1 MLDAHVIYR
10 IAKSYRAE
18 ITESRQIQ
26 WHGMVNSLGNKSY
39 SQWESLPDYRP
50 SVMDSVILQRA
61 WRVPGYL
68 EAAMAATGW
77 TRSMVMG
84 FLQAMLLGH
93 PLKTEEIRMEE
104 FPYFKGM
111 LIGLMVIQKLKSRLW
126 EAESHFS

>member
-1 MLDAHVIYR
+1 MLDAHEIYL

-26 WHGMVNSLGNKSY
+26 WLDTGNSPG
-39 SQWESLPDYRP
+39 SLWAQRDEYQP
-50 SVMDSVILQRA
+50 SVMDSLILDLA

-68 EAAMAATGW
+68 EAAKAATGW
-77 TRSMVMG
+77 SGVMVMG

-93 PLKTEEIRMEE
+93 PLKTEEIRMED

-111 LIGLMVIQKLKSRLW
+111 LIGLMVVQKLKSRLW
-126 EAESHFS
+126 EAESLFS